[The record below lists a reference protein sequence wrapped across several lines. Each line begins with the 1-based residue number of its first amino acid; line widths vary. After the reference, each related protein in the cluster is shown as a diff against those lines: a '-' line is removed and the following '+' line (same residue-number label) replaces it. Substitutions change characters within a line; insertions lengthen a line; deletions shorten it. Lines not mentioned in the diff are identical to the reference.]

1 MKIKELLEIWHDGA
15 SDPFTAES
23 YCVRLPVYDAARLAA
38 LSELFP
44 GRSAEALL
52 TDLLTAS
59 LDELESNFPY
69 QRGDRVVE
77 HDEMGDPIYEEV
89 GLGPRFHDLTR
100 KHAAR
105 LKAEAQKKAT
115 SSDEA

>member
-1 MKIKELLEIWHDGA
+1 MKIKELLDVWHAGA

-44 GRSAEALL
+44 GRSADALL

-77 HDEMGDPIYEEV
+77 HDEMGDPIYEDI
-89 GLGPRFHDLTR
+89 GLGPRFHELTR

-105 LKAEAQKKAT
+105 LKAAAQKAA
-115 SSDEA
+115 SSQDA